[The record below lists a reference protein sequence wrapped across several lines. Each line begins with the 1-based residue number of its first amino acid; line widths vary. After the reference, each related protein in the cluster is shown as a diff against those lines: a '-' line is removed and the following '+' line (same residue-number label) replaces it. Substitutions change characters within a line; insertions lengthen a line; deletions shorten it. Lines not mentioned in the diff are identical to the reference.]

1 MAFTQQPLSG
11 QHVRLEPLQA
21 KHLPGLA
28 LAIEDGQ
35 LWQLMA
41 TSVPHPDDL
50 ETFYELAQA
59 DVKSGVAE
67 VYATLNSQQQV
78 IGSTRFMNTDWPHQ
92 RTEIGFTFIAQSHQR
107 TAINTEAKWLM
118 LGHAFEQLKMNRVAF
133 RTDFLNQVSR
143 RAIERLGAKP
153 EGVLR
158 NHMVMGDGR
167 VRDTVV
173 YSILKHEWPGIKT
186 LLEERLS

>member
-92 RTEIGFTFIAQSHQR
+92 RTEIGFTFIAKSHQR

-173 YSILKHEWPGIKT
+173 YSILKHE
-186 LLEERLS
+186 ERLS

>member
-1 MAFTQQPLSG
+1 
-11 QHVRLEPLQA
+11 
-21 KHLPGLA
+21 
-28 LAIEDGQ
+28 
-35 LWQLMA
+35 
-41 TSVPHPDDL
+41 
-50 ETFYELAQA
+50 
-59 DVKSGVAE
+59 
-67 VYATLNSQQQV
+67 
-78 IGSTRFMNTDWPHQ
+78 
-92 RTEIGFTFIAQSHQR
+92 
-107 TAINTEAKWLM
+107 
-118 LGHAFEQLKMNRVAF
+118 MNRVAF